1 MPCEEGRHLPLVL
14 FRSEGTGGINHLPAR
29 CKESGGVVEDLC
41 AQFGALLHQRFAVL
55 GDGHSFLAEHP
66 LAGTGSIHKDAV
78 KKFRQSGG
86 NAVRILVEDDRI
98 GHAHPFQIAL
108 EHLGAGGH
116 ELVAHQQPLPAQRGG
131 KLAAFAA
138 GSRAQVQHPHPRPDP
153 QQRRSRGRR
162 RLLRVED
169 ARVVVGVPPRLEG
182 RIFHHKARPA
192 EGRRLH
198 RKVRLCGKGLR
209 RGAQGRDR
217 HAAGSALAG
226 GGVQRI
232 VPLAQQRT
240 FPVLKIFRR
249 HERSS
254 HV

>member
-1 MPCEEGRHLPLVL
+1 MSR
-14 FRSEGTGGINHLPAR
+14 I
-29 CKESGGVVEDLC
+29 C
-41 AQFGALLHQRFAVL
+41 APSSAHCLAVL
-55 GDGHSFLAEHP
+55 GDGHRFLAEHS
-66 LAGTGSIHKDAV
+66 LAGAGSIHKDAV

-86 NAVRILVEDDRI
+86 NAARILIEDHRI
-98 GHAHPFQIAL
+98 GHAHPLQIAL
-108 EHLGAGGH
+108 EHLGADRH
-116 ELVAHQQPLPAQRGG
+116 EFVAHQQPLPTQRSG

-138 GSRAQVQHPHPRPDP
+138 GGRAQVQHPHSRPDP

-169 ARVVVGVPPRLEG
+169 ARVVIGVPPRLEG
-182 RIFHHKARPA
+182 PIFHHKARPA

-198 RKVRLCGKGLR
+198 REVRLCGKGLR

-217 HAAGSALAG
+217 HAAGSTLAG
-226 GGVQRI
+226 GGVKRI
-232 VPLAQQRT
+232 VPPAQQRT